1 MFINIRL
8 HLIKHLAFIYY
19 FTMFIYIENKQMKK
33 ICITL
38 LSQPKTSLSA
48 RGLKTQ
54 GEIGQRLTPSDMDLA
69 MFYSFY
75 HILVHKITY
84 DSSHAIKGM

>member
-1 MFINIRL
+1 
-8 HLIKHLAFIYY
+8 
-19 FTMFIYIENKQMKK
+19 MFIYIENKKNENT
-33 ICITL
+33 CITL

-54 GEIGQRLTPSDMDLA
+54 GNIGQGLTPSDMDLA

>member
-1 MFINIRL
+1 
-8 HLIKHLAFIYY
+8 
-19 FTMFIYIENKQMKK
+19 MKK

-54 GEIGQRLTPSDMDLA
+54 GDIGQGLTPSDMDLA

-75 HILVHKITY
+75 HIHVYILY
-84 DSSHAIKGM
+84 LYIKLPMTAAM